1 MEKSSIITLNVGG
14 TRFQTT
20 RSTLLSREDTFFTRL
35 LSERMGSLKDETGA
49 FFIDRDPSLF
59 APILNF
65 LRMGRL
71 VLSNNVALKDVL
83 FEADFYGI
91 SAGEERKEERVEF
104 TSFSERDRKFGHH
117 FVGHTN
123 TQVNELVKQGWNI
136 DKWDSSTNG
145 WISWKLSRKVEVG
158 SGSDEMQQYGPNKQ

>member
-71 VLSNNVALKDVL
+71 VMSNNVALKDVL

-91 SAGEERKEERVEF
+91 SVGEERKEERVDEGVEF
-104 TSFSERDRKFGHH
+104 TCYSEKTQNVF
-117 FVGHTN
+117 HTSKRIN
-123 TQVNELVKQGWNI
+123 VLVKEGWHV
-136 DKWDSSTNG
+136 DR
-145 WISWKLSRKVEVG
+145 WKFYNASGYMCWHLSRKVKV
-158 SGSDEMQQYGPNKQ
+158 K